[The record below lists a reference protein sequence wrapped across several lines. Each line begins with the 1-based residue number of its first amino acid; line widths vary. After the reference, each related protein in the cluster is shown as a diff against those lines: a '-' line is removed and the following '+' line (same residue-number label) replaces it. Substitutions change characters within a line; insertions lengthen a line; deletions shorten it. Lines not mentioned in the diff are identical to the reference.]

1 MRAFQNKSKNIK
13 FIKNSICLCCGK
25 KLRKAINL
33 PNFPVTELYVRDTEK
48 INKNYLIDQAYLF
61 CNNCKHLTISKT
73 LDPNFICSNYTAVSG
88 NSQGAYKCLKNF
100 HTFFKKDKISLF
112 DCNIIDIGGND
123 SSFLKFF
130 KVKNRVN
137 IDPNARSDEKKIK
150 IYKTFFDKIDFSRFK
165 SKKKNIFFSSHTLEH
180 LEKPQD
186 LIKKI
191 SKNMKDKDKLY
202 LQFPCLERLILKQR
216 FDQLCHQ
223 HLNFFSINSINK
235 LLNLNHLYI
244 NRYEYDDS
252 HFGTLRIMAAKKIRT
267 IKFKENNIDLEN
279 IKKSFFLFRSK
290 CRIFNK
296 KKLKKLIHG
305 QGFGAGILVPVLNYF
320 LPSINNLK
328 YIFDDNHDKLNK
340 KFLTMKPTIVSSKK
354 INLNEPIII
363 TSISSKMATRNIFA
377 KLKKI
382 GAKKIIVPR
391 LSV

>member
-1 MRAFQNKSKNIK
+1 M
-13 FIKNSICLCCGK
+13 CCGK

-112 DCNIIDIGGND
+112 DCIIIDIGEND

>member
-1 MRAFQNKSKNIK
+1 MRAFQNKIKNIK

-33 PNFPVTELYVRDTEK
+33 PNFPVTEFYVRDTEK

-73 LDPNFICSNYTAVSG
+73 LDPNFIYSNYTAVSG

-340 KFLTMKPTIVSSKK
+340 KFVTMKPTIVSSKK

>member
-1 MRAFQNKSKNIK
+1 MRAFQNKIKNIK

-33 PNFPVTELYVRDTEK
+33 PNFPVTEFYVRDTEK

-73 LDPNFICSNYTAVSG
+73 LDPNFIYSNYTAVSG

-340 KFLTMKPTIVSSKK
+340 KFITMKPTIVSSKK